1 MIYLNHYFNKYIS
14 NIDLI
19 KTNNNIIYTYIKTN
33 IIDKKIILTNSNIN
47 NIIIEL
53 TNNIKQ
59 LVIFDKSNKKIV
71 FLDIINKI
79 IKSIYDKNY
88 F

>member
-33 IIDKKIILTNSNIN
+33 IIDKNIILTNSTIN
-47 NIIIEL
+47 NVIIEL
-53 TNNIKQ
+53 RNNIKP